1 MENNEVLVEE
11 VLSNEVIEEG
21 VQDIVEN
28 VSTDSNSEFNKSLA
42 AIGVG
47 FALAAGVW
55 GVKKIIQPKVK
66 KFLAE
71 RKNKKNEAENVVEVD
86 FEDVEKTEE

>member
-11 VLSNEVIEEG
+11 VLNNEVIEEG

-28 VSTDSNSEFNKSLA
+28 VSTDSNSESNKSLVA
-42 AIGVG
+42 FGVG
-47 FALAAGVW
+47 FALVVGVW

-71 RKNKKNEAENVVEVD
+71 RKNKKNEADNVVEVD
-86 FEDVEKTEE
+86 FEDIEETEE